1 MTSHELSLD
10 LASALA
16 APRRC
21 ADCASERLHPLVRD
35 GAVVFLC
42 DDCRR
47 VWAWELGMLVPVDE
61 ASGGEGRT

>member
-21 ADCASERLHPLVRD
+21 SACATGRLHPVVRD

-42 DDCRR
+42 HACRR

-61 ASGGEGRT
+61 AHGDERRT